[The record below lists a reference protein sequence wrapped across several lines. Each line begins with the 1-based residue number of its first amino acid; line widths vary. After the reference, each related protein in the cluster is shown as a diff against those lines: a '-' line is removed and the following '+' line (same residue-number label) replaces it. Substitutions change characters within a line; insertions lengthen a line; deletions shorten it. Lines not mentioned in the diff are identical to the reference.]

1 MPVDAPVMTTAPCP
15 LMGPASAS
23 GRSRAHRVADP
34 RDDLL
39 GGGPWSEDLRPPR
52 RAQRGSVVLGDD
64 AAPEHRDVPAPTLPQ
79 LVDDGGEERQVGAG
93 ENGEADGVDVLLDG

>member
-15 LMGPASAS
+15 LMRPASAS

-39 GGGPWSEDLRPPR
+39 GGGPRSEDLRHPR
-52 RAQRGSVVLGDD
+52 RARRGRVAFGGD
-64 AAPEHRDVPAPTLPQ
+64 AAPGHRDVPAPTLATVVGDAGGPRWPG
-79 LVDDGGEERQVGAG
+79 DGAQGGAVAAG
-93 ENGEADGVDVLLDG
+93 DSSG